1 VRRIDGLWD
10 KLIKMG
16 IRPERLMLEW
26 CSAAEGARWQ
36 TIMQEVEKKRQT
48 VTSEELEF
56 ARTELSKVR
65 VPRPRNP
72 KTADENSAAQFHC
85 LRCGNKWDGQFYVA
99 WERICPNCRSNS
111 VHWLRQTKQNHN
123 SIL

>member
-1 VRRIDGLWD
+1 
-10 KLIKMG
+10 
-16 IRPERLMLEW
+16 MLEW
-26 CSAAEGARWQ
+26 CSAAEGTRWQ

-56 ARTELSKVR
+56 TRTALSKVR

-72 KTADENSAAQFHC
+72 KAADENSAAQFHC
-85 LRCGNKWDGQFYVA
+85 LRCDHKWNGVFNGK

-111 VHWLRQTKQNHN
+111 VYWLRQTK
-123 SIL
+123 